1 MEEKPN
7 TSVIEMYS
15 INKLTDAVLR
25 TGVIEPDIHENDKTP
40 SWDGEMR
47 LYHSS
52 EFNKSNLAGRIP
64 VQVKGTWVDRFQ
76 KNKATFQAEVS
87 DLRNYLNDGGVI
99 FFLIQSKNYD
109 DYKIYYTSL
118 LPFDLRRILD
128 SAGSQKTKQIKLDL
142 FPHRYKDG
150 IIRVCYD
157 FLTNKRKQA
166 SLLPDVCSVQDL
178 KKTSLEID
186 KLQFSVPSIGLKNRD
201 DLFEELLSH
210 PQYIYAKPKNI
221 DLAFAVDK
229 IYPQKIITRQKNEI
243 VVNGEVLYDHIDVIR
258 APNKKRHFELGSDIT
273 ITANNHHFNVNY
285 KFQGTLQEQI
295 REMKLISAMMQKQ
308 PIYIGKV
315 LMPVFSSLDFHGHT
329 LDEVSNRLSALLR
342 ADATLKKL
350 HVQKDL
356 SLGSLTD
363 KETSNLNYL
372 VDGILDGSTVPL
384 KCSEQPAVGKI
395 SIGNISL
402 LLVLKKADN
411 ETGCFIRNFFEIDD
425 LVLAGKDDSPEH
437 GTRASPY
444 VLVTAEQLETIDN
457 ADLSEIVPSIQKQP
471 YSAVYG
477 EHIILLI
484 LELLKLYDRRKDTT
498 ILDVVIQL
506 LDFLSEKDSSQVD
519 LYQINRLQ
527 TEKRRRKLNPE
538 EIQYLS
544 SMKTKGIPAQYQLA
558 ANILLESFYEAH
570 LIYDR
575 LCPEEKEVFASY
587 PIMNLWKSKD

>member
-64 VQVKGTWVDRFQ
+64 VQVKGTWVERFQ

-243 VVNGEVLYDHIDVIR
+243 VVNGEVF
-258 APNKKRHFELGSDIT
+258 P
-273 ITANNHHFNVNY
+273 
-285 KFQGTLQEQI
+285 
-295 REMKLISAMMQKQ
+295 
-308 PIYIGKV
+308 
-315 LMPVFSSLDFHGHT
+315 
-329 LDEVSNRLSALLR
+329 
-342 ADATLKKL
+342 
-350 HVQKDL
+350 
-356 SLGSLTD
+356 
-363 KETSNLNYL
+363 
-372 VDGILDGSTVPL
+372 
-384 KCSEQPAVGKI
+384 
-395 SIGNISL
+395 
-402 LLVLKKADN
+402 
-411 ETGCFIRNFFEIDD
+411 
-425 LVLAGKDDSPEH
+425 
-437 GTRASPY
+437 
-444 VLVTAEQLETIDN
+444 
-457 ADLSEIVPSIQKQP
+457 
-471 YSAVYG
+471 
-477 EHIILLI
+477 
-484 LELLKLYDRRKDTT
+484 
-498 ILDVVIQL
+498 
-506 LDFLSEKDSSQVD
+506 
-519 LYQINRLQ
+519 
-527 TEKRRRKLNPE
+527 
-538 EIQYLS
+538 
-544 SMKTKGIPAQYQLA
+544 
-558 ANILLESFYEAH
+558 
-570 LIYDR
+570 
-575 LCPEEKEVFASY
+575 
-587 PIMNLWKSKD
+587 

>member
-15 INKLTDAVLR
+15 INKLKDAVLR
-25 TGVIEPDIHENDKTP
+25 TGVIDPDIRENDKTP

-52 EFNKSNLAGRIP
+52 EFNKSNLAGLIP
-64 VQVKGTWVDRFQ
+64 VQVKGTWVERFP
-76 KNKATFQAEVS
+76 KSKATFRAEVS

-99 FFLIQSKNYD
+99 FFLIQIKSYD

-166 SLLPDVCSVQDL
+166 SLLPDVRSVQDL
-178 KKTSLEID
+178 EKSSLEID

-210 PQYIYAKPKNI
+210 PQYIYVKPKNI

-229 IYPQKIITRQKNEI
+229 IYPQKIVAKQKNKI
-243 VVNGEVLYDHIDVIR
+243 IVNGEVLYDHIAIIR
-258 APNKKRHFELGSDIT
+258 EPNNKQHFKLGNDIT
-273 ITANNHHFNVNY
+273 IIADDHRFLVNY
-285 KFQGTLQEQI
+285 QFKGTLQEQI
-295 REMKLISAMMQKQ
+295 REMKLMSAMMQKQ

-315 LMPVFSSLDFHGHT
+315 LMPAFSSLDFHGHT
-329 LDEVSNRLSALLR
+329 LDEISNRLSDLLR

-363 KETSNLNYL
+363 KEISNLNYL
-372 VDGILDGSTVPL
+372 IDGILDGSVVPL
-384 KCSEQPAVGKI
+384 RCSEQLAVGKI
-395 SIGNISL
+395 SIGNITL
-402 LLVLKKADN
+402 LLVMKKADDN
-411 ETGCFIRNFFEIDD
+411 AGCFIRNFFEIDD
-425 LVLAGKDDSPEH
+425 LVLAGKDASPEH
-437 GTRASPY
+437 GTKVSPY
-444 VLVTAEQLETIDN
+444 VLMTAEQLETIDN
-457 ADLSEIVPSIQKQP
+457 VDLSEIVSSIRQQP
-471 YSAVYG
+471 YSAIYG
-477 EHIILLI
+477 EHVVLLT

-506 LDFLSEKDSSQVD
+506 LGFLSENDSAQAD

-527 TEKRRRKLNPE
+527 TEKRRRKLNSE

-544 SMKTKGIPAQYQLA
+544 SMKNKGIPAQYQLA
-558 ANILLESFYEAH
+558 ANILLESFYEAQ
-570 LIYDR
+570 LIYEQ
-575 LCPEEKEVFASY
+575 LCPEEKETFASY